1 MGKKVIF
8 LSSDAKQNR
17 QLSVILEEGGYH
29 LTVFQELSE
38 LQCYIKGRD
47 SLAVILDLDTVPLD
61 NRTIRH
67 LALKNPGIFLLGLS
81 KERFHPELKDAICY
95 HLFAC
100 INRPPDQNELLDE
113 LFYWLKTIYENEIS
127 SNYQ

>member
-100 INRPPDQNELLDE
+100 INRPQDQNELVDE
-113 LFYWLKTIYENEIS
+113 LSFW
-127 SNYQ
+127 